1 MVHLLLISLLNF
13 GDLTH
18 CEVTGMML
26 VYVYIYIILCYASS
40 IQCIVYSIDSIDSD
54 PNKDKPVT
62 SYSNSDALTNS
73 FFGGNTPYAYIYIL
87 LLYTPQLYTHNHN
100 LVFPNRL
107 RSRAQPSPI
116 SCSVVAKEPHRAIHG
131 GISGR

>member
-1 MVHLLLISLLNF
+1 MNF

-62 SYSNSDALTNS
+62 SYSNSDALKKL
-73 FFGGNTPYAYIYIL
+73 FFGGEYYICVYIYIIII
-87 LLYTPQLYTHNHN
+87 YTT
-100 LVFPNRL
+100 
-107 RSRAQPSPI
+107 I
-116 SCSVVAKEPHRAIHG
+116 IHT
-131 GISGR
+131 